1 MTTVINFNEASIDIE
16 LFEAYQKKAMEALE
30 QADTLTKAAKEH
42 KLDFKDYVESIA
54 KATNLPKKDI
64 DAFWKARYEES
75 RPKDENEEKGTK
87 PVINRGE
94 LFATLNEALEGGKE

>member
-64 DAFWKARYEES
+64 DAFWKAR
-75 RPKDENEEKGTK
+75 RTRTK
-87 PVINRGE
+87 RRVRSPSSTVANYSLR
-94 LFATLNEALEGGKE
+94 